1 MKHNSS
7 TMFQAGKTYSNRKDL
22 LEGLVA
28 SFVVIS
34 RTEKT
39 LTIKTCANG
48 KGYRVNIRKNKRG
61 DEWVK
66 ISPSP
71 YASAVHA

>member
-1 MKHNSS
+1 MKHNSN
-7 TMFQAGKTYSNRKDL
+7 TMFQVGQTYSNRKDL
-22 LEGLVA
+22 LLGLVA

-39 LTIKTCANG
+39 LTIKTYANG
-48 KGYRVNIRKNKRG
+48 KGYKVNIRKNKRG

-71 YASAVHA
+71 YSSAIYA